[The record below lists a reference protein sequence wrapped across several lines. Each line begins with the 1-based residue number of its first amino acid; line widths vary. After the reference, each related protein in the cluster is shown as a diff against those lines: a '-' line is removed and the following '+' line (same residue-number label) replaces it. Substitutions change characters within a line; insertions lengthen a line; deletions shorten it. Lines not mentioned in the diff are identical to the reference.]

1 MVCGYLLNGLAV
13 FPATEAAVM
22 PLKVKVIF
30 QQNILQNI
38 EDVGG
43 SLEVSV
49 VLEAPDELVVLE
61 HGDQLHLGPVVLA
74 VAVHA
79 EAALVLVVLEVGHLT
94 LAVPLNVPV
103 EPLAGVVG
111 AEHLDILQHVEVS
124 VLPASLLAVPVCY
137 RYFSDI
143 HTCFRCTYLRSKE
156 NVSE

>member
-13 FPATEAAVM
+13 FAATEVAVM

-49 VLEAPDELVVLE
+49 VLE
-61 HGDQLHLGPVVLA
+61 
-74 VAVHA
+74 
-79 EAALVLVVLEVGHLT
+79 VGHLT
-94 LAVPLNVPV
+94 LAVPLHVPV

-124 VLPASLLAVPVCY
+124 VLPASLLAVPQIEGEC
-137 RYFSDI
+137 
-143 HTCFRCTYLRSKE
+143 E
-156 NVSE
+156 

>member
-13 FPATEAAVM
+13 FAATEGTVM

-49 VLEAPDELVVLE
+49 VLEAPDQLVVLE

-94 LAVPLNVPV
+94 LAVPLHVPV

-111 AEHLDILQHVEVS
+111 AEHLDILQHVEVGDEFLLGEMCGAGRER
-124 VLPASLLAVPVCY
+124 VLKLVGGHATAGVQLWL
-137 RYFSDI
+137 
-143 HTCFRCTYLRSKE
+143 H
-156 NVSE
+156 